1 MSAEARHR
9 RIAADIRRRI
19 QGGEWQT
26 GEPLPS
32 RNDMARTYGV
42 HPQTIRLAYALL
54 RRTGVLDGEERKHVT
69 VAHPPA
75 MRTLTDADAEWPYA
89 SEATDTSPRPATAEL
104 AERLGV
110 RVGSVLQH
118 ETVEC
123 LDPGGH
129 SAMIVSSWW
138 RGRRKRHAAVVIELG
153 TVHLGVDEA
162 HALGLL
168 VDMPAYR
175 LVRTRLDAAG
185 VPLETA
191 DLILPMDRW
200 LIRLSPGSPG
210 S

>member
-1 MSAEARHR
+1 MPEAARHR

-19 QGGEWQT
+19 AAGEWRP

-32 RNDMARTYGV
+32 RAELAAELGV
-42 HPQTIRLAYALL
+42 HPQTVRLAYVLL
-54 RRTGVLDGEERKHVT
+54 RRAGVLEGEERRAVY

-89 SEATDTSPRPATAEL
+89 SETTDTRPRPASVEL

-110 RVGSVLQH
+110 NVGTSLRH

-123 LDPGGH
+123 LDPGGR
-129 SAMIVSSWW
+129 SAMLVSSWW
-138 RGRRKRHAAVVIELG
+138 RGQRRPHASFTAEVGAVEL
-153 TVHLGVDEA
+153 TAEQA

-168 VDMPAYR
+168 VDTTAFR
-175 LVRTRLDAAG
+175 VVRTRFD
-185 VPLETA
+185 VHRRPLETA

-200 LIRLSPGSPG
+200 LIRLAPTR
-210 S
+210 